1 MKTMFDCTTQ
11 DELLVQFKSNL
22 EYTDT
27 CQSAVEWCALF
38 IHAYTKVR
46 DLENEALRYELE
58 QKLDA
63 LTGGDK

>member
-11 DELLVQFKSNL
+11 DELLAQFKSNL
-22 EYTDT
+22 EYTVD
-27 CQSAVEWCALF
+27 CKSAVEWCALF

-46 DLENEALRYELE
+46 DIEESALRYELE